1 MMKKY
6 KAYLVLD
13 NVYQSVDFETDLN
26 PIEFL
31 WTRFGMDTYIDSLE
45 EIFEEVTEEEE
56 AETEE
61 EEAEAEE
68 EDLIEQ

>member
-31 WTRFGMDTYIDSLE
+31 WTRYGMDTYIDSLE
-45 EIFEEVTEEEE
+45 EVLDEEEVEK
-56 AETEE
+56 
-61 EEAEAEE
+61 EE
-68 EDLIEQ
+68 EDLGEQ

>member
-1 MMKKY
+1 MKKY

-31 WTRFGMDTYIDSLE
+31 WTRYGMDTYIDSLE
-45 EIFEEVTEEEE
+45 EVSDEKE
-56 AETEE
+56 AEK
-61 EEAEAEE
+61 EE
-68 EDLIEQ
+68 EDLGEE

>member
-31 WTRFGMDTYIDSLE
+31 WTRYGMDTYIDSLE
-45 EIFEEVTEEEE
+45 EILDEKEV
-56 AETEE
+56 
-61 EEAEAEE
+61 EE
-68 EDLIEQ
+68 EDLGEE

>member
-31 WTRFGMDTYIDSLE
+31 WTRYGMDTYIDSLE
-45 EIFEEVTEEEE
+45 EVLDKEEKEKEEENLG
-56 AETEE
+56 EE
-61 EEAEAEE
+61 
-68 EDLIEQ
+68 

>member
-13 NVYQSVDFETDLN
+13 NIYQSVDFETDLN

-31 WTRFGMDTYIDSLE
+31 WTRYGMDTYIDSLE
-45 EIFEEVTEEEE
+45 ETLEKET
-56 AETEE
+56 ETEE
-61 EEAEAEE
+61 EDLV
-68 EDLIEQ
+68 ED

>member
-31 WTRFGMDTYIDSLE
+31 WTRYGMDTYIDSLE
-45 EIFEEVTEEEE
+45 EALDKEEKEKEEENLG
-56 AETEE
+56 EE
-61 EEAEAEE
+61 
-68 EDLIEQ
+68 

>member
-6 KAYLVLD
+6 RAYLVLD

-31 WTRFGMDTYIDSLE
+31 WTRYGMDTYIDSLE
-45 EIFEEVTEEEE
+45 EILDEEEVEKE
-56 AETEE
+56 
-61 EEAEAEE
+61 EE
-68 EDLIEQ
+68 EDLGEQ

>member
-31 WTRFGMDTYIDSLE
+31 WTRYGMDTYIDSLE
-45 EIFEEVTEEEE
+45 EILDKET
-56 AETEE
+56 ETEE
-61 EEAEAEE
+61 EDLV
-68 EDLIEQ
+68 ED

>member
-13 NVYQSVDFETDLN
+13 NVYQPIDFETDLN

-31 WTRFGMDTYIDSLE
+31 WTRYGMDTYIDSLE
-45 EIFEEVTEEEE
+45 EILDK
-56 AETEE
+56 ETET
-61 EEAEAEE
+61 EE
-68 EDLIEQ
+68 EDLIED